1 MGQIEIKY
9 GSGLTLSQI
18 VYDWFCPG
26 RFTKGRR
33 WKVHH

>member
-9 GSGLTLSQI
+9 GSLTLSQI